1 MKIELIV
8 TQTGYAPANEEAI
21 AARRKYHK
29 PGQTVVANVTVPRNK
44 KFHRKYFALMKM
56 AFDQWEPP
64 SDHTFRGVP
73 IEKEFDHFRHD
84 VTIMAGFYT
93 PVWSIKGE
101 MRIEP
106 QSISFDYM
114 DEEAFDEL
122 YSKTID
128 VLLKMVLGEKGF
140 TKESVDELVGQLLT
154 FDS

>member
-29 PGQTVVANVTVPRNK
+29 PGALVVANVTVPRNN
-44 KFHRKYFALMKM
+44 KFHRKYFALLKM

-64 SDHTFRGVP
+64 ADHTFKGHP
-73 IEKEFDHFRHD
+73 IEKDLERFRHD

-93 PVWSIKGE
+93 PVWNLKGE

-106 QSISFDYM
+106 KSISFESM
-114 DEEAFDEL
+114 DPEAFDAL

-128 VLLKMVLGEKGF
+128 VLLKMVLSERGF
-140 TKESVDELVGQLLT
+140 TKESVDDLIGQLLN